1 MMKGIHYTQGLNTTI
16 NKMACRIKKLI
27 YIVGHK
33 NNEIT
38 LTERI

>member
-1 MMKGIHYTQGLNTTI
+1 MMKDIHCTQGLNTTI
-16 NKMACRIKKLI
+16 NKMACRVKKLI

>member
-1 MMKGIHYTQGLNTTI
+1 MMKGIHCTQGLNTTI
-16 NKMACRIKKLI
+16 NKMTCRIKKLI